1 MSRVTPGSLKEWA
14 ALNPDCTVHD
24 LATGET
30 LAPMSRITRAALLL
44 QARSACQVLGLEPEE
59 LWIQHSL
66 TGWHCYRSEGHGA
79 RALAECLTAR
89 EMDAFL
95 RGVIIGADPR

>member
-1 MSRVTPGSLKEWA
+1 
-14 ALNPDCTVHD
+14 
-24 LATGET
+24 
-30 LAPMSRITRAALLL
+30 MSRITRAALLL
-44 QARSACQVLGLEPEE
+44 QARRACQVLSLEPEE
-59 LWIQHSL
+59 LWIQHSA

-95 RGVIIGADPR
+95 RGLAIGADPR

>member
-1 MSRVTPGSLKEWA
+1 
-14 ALNPDCTVHD
+14 
-24 LATGET
+24 
-30 LAPMSRITRAALLL
+30 MSRITRAALRL
-44 QARSACQVLGLEPEE
+44 QARHACQVLSLEPEE
-59 LWIQHSL
+59 LWINHSA
-66 TGWHCYRSEGHGA
+66 TGWHCYRTEGHGA

>member
-1 MSRVTPGSLKEWA
+1 MSQITPGSLEEWS
-14 ALNPDCTVHD
+14 ALNPDCTVHN

-30 LAPMSRITRAALLL
+30 IAPMSRITRAALLL
-44 QARSACQVLGLEPEE
+44 QARRACQVLSLEPEE
-59 LWIQHSL
+59 LWLQHSA
-66 TGWHCYRSEGHGA
+66 TGWHCLKSEGHGA
-79 RALAECLTAR
+79 RHLAECLSAR

>member
-1 MSRVTPGSLKEWA
+1 
-14 ALNPDCTVHD
+14 
-24 LATGET
+24 
-30 LAPMSRITRAALLL
+30 MSRITRAALLL
-44 QARSACQVLGLEPEE
+44 QARTACRVLSLEPEE

-66 TGWHCYRSEGHGA
+66 TGWHCYRAEGHGA

>member
-1 MSRVTPGSLKEWA
+1 MSRV
-14 ALNPDCTVHD
+14 
-24 LATGET
+24 
-30 LAPMSRITRAALLL
+30 TRAALLL
-44 QARSACQVLGLEPEE
+44 QVRHACQVLSLEPEE

-66 TGWHCYRSEGHGA
+66 TGWHCYRSKGHGA

-95 RGVIIGADPR
+95 RGLAIGADPR